1 MATVPG
7 ADKIEIPTK
16 GEKDSPENIAK
27 IVGADQLT
35 KSSFYFT
42 YGLLMTTATITF
54 IEALRTTIPA
64 VRHIMNLETCISL
77 VAGYFYSSFIT
88 TLQKAEQEQPGTP
101 IPAAT
106 YEAINTTRYTD
117 WSITTPLMLLAFM
130 LALQYNKSGG
140 RGGGEGGGSG
150 VPVFFFLG
158 IVLLNYAMLASGYA
172 ADRKWISKRDGS
184 VFGFL
189 FFFIMFGLI
198 YGNFVATATGA
209 GRGFNVA
216 LFSAVVILW
225 SIYGG
230 VYWVEDE
237 ATKNTA
243 YNILD
248 LTAKCFI
255 GIFLW
260 TYFTG
265 ILV

>member
-1 MATVPG
+1 MATIPG

-54 IEALRTTIPA
+54 IEALRTSIPA
-64 VRHIMNLETCISL
+64 IRHIMNLETCISL

-88 TLQKAEQEQPGTP
+88 TLQKTENDQVGTP
-101 IPAAT
+101 IPTAT

-140 RGGGEGGGSG
+140 RGI
-150 VPVFFFLG
+150 PVFFFLG
-158 IVLLNYAMLASGYA
+158 IVLLNYGMLASGYA

-184 VFGFL
+184 VFGFM

-198 YGNFVATATGA
+198 YGNFVAGS
-209 GRGFNVA
+209 GRGFNLA

-248 LTAKCFI
+248 LTSKCFI

>member
-1 MATVPG
+1 MANVPG

-54 IEALRTTIPA
+54 IEALRTSTPA
-64 VRHIMNLETCISL
+64 IRHIMNLETCISL

-88 TLQKAEQEQPGTP
+88 TLQKTENDQVGTP
-101 IPAAT
+101 IPTAT

-140 RGGGEGGGSG
+140 RGI
-150 VPVFFFLG
+150 PVFFFLG
-158 IVLLNYAMLASGYA
+158 IVLLNYGMLASGYA

-184 VFGFL
+184 VFGFM

-198 YGNFVATATGA
+198 YGNFVAGS
-209 GRGFNVA
+209 GRGFNLA

-243 YNILD
+243 YNVLD
-248 LTAKCFI
+248 LTSKCFI

>member
-1 MATVPG
+1 MASVPG
-7 ADKIEIPTK
+7 ADRIEIPTK
-16 GEKDSPENIAK
+16 GEKDSPENVAK
-27 IVGADQLT
+27 IVGADQIT

-54 IEALRTTIPA
+54 IEALRTSTPA

-88 TLQKAEQEQPGTP
+88 TLQKAEQDQPGTP

-106 YEAINTTRYTD
+106 YQAVNTTRYTD

-130 LALQYNKSGG
+130 LALQYNKTGE
-140 RGGGEGGGSG
+140 RGI
-150 VPVFFFLG
+150 PVFFFIG

-198 YGNFVATATGA
+198 YGNFVANYTGA
-209 GRGFNVA
+209 GRGFNIA
-216 LFSAVVILW
+216 LFLSVVILW
-225 SIYGG
+225 SLYGG

>member
-1 MATVPG
+1 MASVPG
-7 ADKIEIPTK
+7 SGKIEIPTK

-27 IVGADQLT
+27 IVGTDQLT

-42 YGLLMTTATITF
+42 YGLLLTTATITF
-54 IEALRTTIPA
+54 IEALRNSIPA

-88 TLQKAEQEQPGTP
+88 TLQKSEESSPGNPTP
-101 IPAAT
+101 TAT
-106 YEAINTTRYTD
+106 YEAINTTRFTD

-130 LALQYNKSGG
+130 LALQYNKSK
-140 RGGGEGGGSG
+140 SG
-150 VPVFFFLG
+150 AESGIPILFFIG
-158 IVLLNYAMLASGYA
+158 IILLNFSMLGSGYA

-198 YGNFVATATGA
+198 YGNFVMNVSGPA
-209 GRGFNVA
+209 RSFNLA
-216 LFSAVVILW
+216 LFSSVFILW

-248 LTAKCFI
+248 LTSKCFI

>member
-1 MATVPG
+1 MATIPG

-54 IEALRTTIPA
+54 IEALRTSIPA
-64 VRHIMNLETCISL
+64 IRHIMNLETCISL

-88 TLQKAEQEQPGTP
+88 TLQKTENDQVGSP
-101 IPAAT
+101 IPTAI

-130 LALQYNKSGG
+130 LALQYNNSSG
-140 RGGGEGGGSG
+140 RGGGGVGGTGI
-150 VPVFFFLG
+150 PVFFFLG
-158 IVLLNYAMLASGYA
+158 IVLLNYGMLASGYA

-184 VFGFL
+184 VFGFM

-198 YGNFVATATGA
+198 YGKFVATVTGS
-209 GRGFNVA
+209 GRGFNIA
-216 LFSAVVILW
+216 
-225 SIYGG
+225 
-230 VYWVEDE
+230 
-237 ATKNTA
+237 
-243 YNILD
+243 
-248 LTAKCFI
+248 
-255 GIFLW
+255 
-260 TYFTG
+260 
-265 ILV
+265 